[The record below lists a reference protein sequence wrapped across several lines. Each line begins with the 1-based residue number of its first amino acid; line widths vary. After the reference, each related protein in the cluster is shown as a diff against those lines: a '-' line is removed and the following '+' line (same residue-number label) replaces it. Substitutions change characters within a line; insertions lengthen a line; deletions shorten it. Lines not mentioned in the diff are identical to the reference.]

1 MNRHGDMS
9 VFVIIKGFDKA
20 LAKDEVYYA
29 GLCKIK
35 MNENCNNNQIT

>member
-1 MNRHGDMS
+1 MS
-9 VFVIIKGFDKA
+9 VFVIIKGFDKV

-35 MNENCNNNQIT
+35 MNENCNNHQIT